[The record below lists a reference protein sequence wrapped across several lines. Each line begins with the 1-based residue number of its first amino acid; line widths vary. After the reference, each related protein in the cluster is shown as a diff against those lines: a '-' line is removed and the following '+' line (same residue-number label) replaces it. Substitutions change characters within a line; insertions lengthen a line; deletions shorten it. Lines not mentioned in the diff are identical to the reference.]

1 VISSTTSLTPT
12 TGVSAR
18 TDLVPTLET
27 LSQFGAGFSI
37 CMIRYENSVLR
48 DRLYKIK
55 ETFMNTIDSNGGELK
70 DGDTVQVVKD
80 LKVRGSSM
88 VLKQGTVVKKIRL
101 TDNPE
106 EVEGKV
112 NGTKMVLKTC
122 FIKKRK

>member
-1 VISSTTSLTPT
+1 
-12 TGVSAR
+12 
-18 TDLVPTLET
+18 
-27 LSQFGAGFSI
+27 
-37 CMIRYENSVLR
+37 
-48 DRLYKIK
+48 
-55 ETFMNTIDSNGGELK
+55 MNTIDSNGGELK